1 MMMVAVRERAFMD
14 RSPLLSSRHHLRMK
28 GRILATS
35 EDVARLAGVSRA
47 TVSRTLS
54 GNAKVNDDTRRKV
67 EAAAATLGY
76 VPDIA
81 AQSLSGGPSRTI
93 AISFFAD
100 DKWALSQL
108 TKPKHYFYLNVLR
121 SIEAGAAVAGY
132 DLLLPTRP
140 HEAEASSQSY
150 VRRLRA
156 RRVAGT
162 IMVACPPGDIRIQAL
177 VEAKIPTVF
186 IDAIATGPAA
196 TWVTS
201 QNAEG
206 AEAVTRHLIELGH
219 RRIARI
225 TGTET
230 DPSGGERLRGIR
242 AAFAA
247 AGIPEDS
254 GLARQSDWSTE
265 GAYQATNDLIEARP
279 DLTAIVAESDMMA
292 IGVLRALHEHGL
304 RVPEDVSVTGFDDVD
319 LSAYTLPS
327 LTTVRQDT
335 ETMGAGA
342 VRALLDLIDDP
353 AGPLDLAPAPLRL
366 PTELVVRDSTAAP
379 RAD

>member
-1 MMMVAVRERAFMD
+1 
-14 RSPLLSSRHHLRMK
+14 
-28 GRILATS
+28 LATS
-35 EDVARLAGVSRA
+35 GDVARLAGVSRA

-54 GNAKVNDDTRRKV
+54 GNAKVSEETRRRV
-67 EAAAATLGY
+67 EAAAAVLGY
-76 VPDIA
+76 VPDVA

-93 AISFFAD
+93 AVSFFAD
-100 DKWALSQL
+100 DMWALSQL

-121 SIEAGAAVAGY
+121 SIEAGAAAAGY

-140 HEAEASSQSY
+140 HEAEAGSQSY

-162 IMVACPPGDIRIQAL
+162 IMVACPPDDVRILAL
-177 VEAKIPTVF
+177 LEARLPTVF
-186 IDAIATGPAA
+186 IDAVAAGPCA

-201 QNAEG
+201 ENHEG
-206 AEAVTRHLIELGH
+206 AQAVTRHLIELGH

-242 AAFAA
+242 AALAA
-247 AGIPEDS
+247 ARIPEDP
-254 GLARQSDWSTE
+254 GLHRRSDWSTE
-265 GAYQATNDLIEARP
+265 GAYRAAGDLLEARP

-304 RVPEDVSVTGFDDVD
+304 RVPQDVSVTGFDDID
-319 LSAYTLPS
+319 LAAYTLPS

-335 ETMGAGA
+335 EAMGGGA
-342 VRALLDLIDDP
+342 VKALLEFVGGEP
-353 AGPLDLAPAPLRL
+353 HKNGGPSTNGGPRKNGGPGGPGKTGRAPEPLRP
-366 PTELVVRDSTAAP
+366 PTELVVRHSTAPP
-379 RAD
+379 RITDR

>member
-1 MMMVAVRERAFMD
+1 MHACSYTHF
-14 RSPLLSSRHHLRMK
+14 LRTR
-28 GRILATS
+28 GWIVATS

-54 GNAKVNDDTRRKV
+54 GNARVNEDTRRRV
-67 EAAAATLGY
+67 EAAAASLGY
-76 VPDIA
+76 VPDMA

-93 AISFFAD
+93 ALGFFAD
-100 DKWALSQL
+100 DMWALSQL

-121 SIEAGAAVAGY
+121 SIEAGAAAAGY
-132 DLLLPTRP
+132 DLLLPSRP
-140 HEAEASSQSY
+140 HEGEVGSLSY

-156 RRVAGT
+156 RRVAGAL
-162 IMVACPPGDIRIQAL
+162 MVACPPGDVRIQAL
-177 VEAKIPTVF
+177 VEARLPTVF
-186 IDAIATGPAA
+186 IDVIASGPCA
-196 TWVTS
+196 TWVAS
-201 QNAEG
+201 ENAEG
-206 AEAVTRHLIELGH
+206 AQAVTGHLISLGH

-230 DPSGGERLRGIR
+230 DPSGGDRLRGIR
-242 AAFAA
+242 AALAA
-247 AGIPEDS
+247 AGIAEDP
-254 GLARQSDWSTE
+254 GLARRSDWSTE
-265 GAYQATNDLIEARP
+265 GAYQAAKDLLDRRP

-304 RVPEDVSVTGFDDVD
+304 RVPDDVSVTGFDDVD

-335 ETMGAGA
+335 EAMGAGA
-342 VRALLDLIDDP
+342 VAAVLDLIDGPTGP
-353 AGPLDLAPAPLRL
+353 AGRAPAPLRL
-366 PTELVVRDSTAAP
+366 PTELVVRGSTAPP

>member
-1 MMMVAVRERAFMD
+1 M
-14 RSPLLSSRHHLRMK
+14 
-28 GRILATS
+28 ATS

-54 GNAKVNDDTRRKV
+54 GNAKVSEETRRRV
-67 EAAAATLGY
+67 EAAAGVLGY
-76 VPDIA
+76 VPDVA

-100 DKWALSQL
+100 DMWALSQL

-121 SIEAGAAVAGY
+121 SIEAGAAAAGY

-140 HEAEASSQSY
+140 HEAETGSQSY

-162 IMVACPPGDIRIQAL
+162 IMVACPPDDVRIQAL
-177 VEAKIPTVF
+177 LEARLPTVF
-186 IDAIATGPAA
+186 IDAVAAGPYA

-201 QNAEG
+201 ENHEG
-206 AEAVTRHLIELGH
+206 AQAVTGHLIDLGH

-225 TGTET
+225 TGTES

-242 AAFAA
+242 AALAA
-247 AGIPEDS
+247 AGIPEDP
-254 GLARQSDWSTE
+254 GLHRRSDWSTE
-265 GAYQATNDLIEARP
+265 GAYQAANDLLDARP

-304 RVPEDVSVTGFDDVD
+304 RVPQDVSLTGFDDID
-319 LSAYTLPS
+319 LAAYALPA

-335 ETMGAGA
+335 DAMGAGA
-342 VRALLDLIDDP
+342 VKALLEFVGG
-353 AGPLDLAPAPLRL
+353 GPGATGRAPLPLRL
-366 PTELVVRDSTAAP
+366 PTELVVRNSTAPP
-379 RAD
+379 RATAR

>member
-1 MMMVAVRERAFMD
+1 M
-14 RSPLLSSRHHLRMK
+14 
-28 GRILATS
+28 ATS
-35 EDVARLAGVSRA
+35 EEVARLAGVSRA

-121 SIEAGAAVAGY
+121 SIEADAAAAGY
-132 DLLLPTRP
+132 DLLLPTVS

-177 VEAKIPTVF
+177 VESGIPTVF
-186 IDAIATGPAA
+186 IDAVAAGPAV
-196 TWVTS
+196 TWVAS
-201 QNAEG
+201 ENAEG
-206 AEAVTRHLIELGH
+206 ARAVTGHLVELGH

-242 AAFAA
+242 AALAE
-247 AGIPEDS
+247 AGIPEDP
-254 GLARQSDWSTE
+254 GLARTSDWSTE
-265 GAYQATNDLIEARP
+265 GAYRAANDLLDARP

-319 LSAYTLPS
+319 LSAYTLPP

-335 ETMGAGA
+335 DSMGSGA
-342 VRALLDLIDDP
+342 VRALLDLINGSAEP
-353 AGPLDLAPAPLRL
+353 AGTGPAPLRL
-366 PTELVVRDSTAAP
+366 PTELVVRGSTAPP
-379 RAD
+379 RAN